1 MVILTCIVIIFLN
14 LGSFVI
20 NIHSNMVS
28 RHPNYQNVN
37 FRHLFVSTFENSWLF
52 CFLSDNDDSN
62 LIGLLVHSL
71 IVENFI
77 NIYFLKNNGTMW
89 QTVHLRFTYFTLFD
103 LTILTFI
110 FCPNIILWV
119 DVKITPLSIQSSL
132 TLLRLFTAEEKSWL
146 SLLF

>member
-1 MVILTCIVIIFLN
+1 MIILFPLWQWWFQFDWASRPFTNSWKFYKYIF
-14 LGSFVI
+14 SE
-20 NIHSNMVS
+20 
-28 RHPNYQNVN
+28 

-52 CFLSDNDDSN
+52 CFRSDNDDSN

-119 DVKITPLSIQSSL
+119 DVKITLLSIQSSL